1 MKWARAD
8 HPHEKND
15 PRHPSGPARLGYNLG
30 TRGPWRQP
38 SAGRPRDGR
47 REREQ
52 LGGRA
57 DMRDEMRVT
66 VVGGG
71 LAGSEAAWQLA
82 RAGVPVTLHEMKP
95 ARRSPAHHL
104 DGLAEL
110 VCSNSLRSDNPEN
123 AVGLLHEELR
133 RLSSVVLAAADATRV
148 PAGDALAVDR
158 TRFSAAVTERLRS
171 HPLIHVVHEEVTAL
185 PDGPAP
191 AVIATGPLTG
201 EALAEAIAKLCGG
214 RLHFYDAIAPIVA
227 AESIDRA
234 IAYARSRYGKGGGD
248 DYLNLPFDEP
258 QYRAFVAALLAGE
271 KVAPHAFEE
280 PRYFEGCLPI
290 EVMAERGP
298 DVLAYGPMKPVGLED
313 PRTGRRPFAVVQLR
327 REDEAGTAY
336 NLVGFQT
343 RLTWP
348 EQRRIF
354 RELVPGLRD
363 AEFVR
368 MGQVHRNTFIEAPRL
383 LAPDLSHRE
392 RPHLFFAGQITG
404 VEGYVESTACGLLAA
419 RAVLD
424 RLAARPFR
432 PPPPATALG
441 ALHRHLTGAAHPP
454 DLPYQPT
461 NVVFALFPPLE
472 GRHRGK
478 AARKQAHVERA
489 RRELASWL

>member
-1 MKWARAD
+1 MNEPK
-8 HPHEKND
+8 
-15 PRHPSGPARLGYNLG
+15 
-30 TRGPWRQP
+30 
-38 SAGRPRDGR
+38 
-47 REREQ
+47 
-52 LGGRA
+52 
-57 DMRDEMRVT
+57 VT

-82 RAGVPVTLHEMKP
+82 RGGVAVELREMKP
-95 ARRSPAHHL
+95 LRRSPAHHL

-133 RLSSVVLAAADATRV
+133 RAGSLVLEAADATRV

-158 TRFSAAVTERLRS
+158 ERFSALVSERLAG
-171 HPLIHVVHEEVTAL
+171 HPLVDLVRGEVTAL
-185 PDGPAP
+185 PAGPGPAI
-191 AVIATGPLTG
+191 VATGPLTG
-201 EALAEAIAKLCGG
+201 DALAEEIGRLCGG

-227 AESIDRA
+227 AESIDMDV
-234 IAYARSRYGKGGGD
+234 AYARSRYGKGSGD

-258 QYRAFVAALLAGE
+258 QYRAFVAALLSGE
-271 KVAPHAFEE
+271 KVVPHAFEE

-290 EVMAERGP
+290 EVMAERGA

-327 REDEAGTAY
+327 REDEAGTAF

-354 RELVPGLRD
+354 RELIPGLAR

-368 MGQVHRNTFIEAPRL
+368 LGQIHRNTFIEAPRL

-392 RPHLFFAGQITG
+392 RSHLFFAGQITG

-424 RLAARPFR
+424 RLAGRPFR
-432 PPPPATALG
+432 KPPEATALG
-441 ALHRHLTGAAHPP
+441 ALHRHLTGAAHPAGA
-454 DLPYQPT
+454 DYQPS
-461 NVVFALFPPLE
+461 NVVFALFPPLV
-472 GRHRGK
+472 GKHRGK
-478 AARKQAHVERA
+478 AARKTAHVERA
-489 RRELASWL
+489 RKELAPWL

>member
-1 MKWARAD
+1 MDAARI
-8 HPHEKND
+8 
-15 PRHPSGPARLGYNLG
+15 
-30 TRGPWRQP
+30 TII
-38 SAGRPRDGR
+38 
-47 REREQ
+47 
-52 LGGRA
+52 
-57 DMRDEMRVT
+57 
-66 VVGGG
+66 GGG

-82 RAGVPVTLHEMKP
+82 QAGAPVDLHEMKP
-95 ARRSPAHHL
+95 ASRSPAHKL

-133 RLSSVVLAAADATRV
+133 RASSLVLAAADATRV

-158 TRFSAAVTERLRS
+158 ERFSALVTERLAR
-171 HPLIHVVHEEVTAL
+171 HPRVRIVAEEVTAL

-191 AVIATGPLTG
+191 AIVATGPLTG
-201 EALAEAIAKLCGG
+201 DALAEAIARLCGG

-227 AESIDRA
+227 ADSIDMA

-258 QYRAFVAALLAGE
+258 QYRAFVEALLAGE

-280 PRYFEGCLPI
+280 PRYFEGCLPV

-327 REDEAGTAY
+327 REDEAGTAF
-336 NLVGFQT
+336 NMVGFQT

-348 EQRRIF
+348 AQRRVF
-354 RELVPGLRD
+354 RDYVPGLRQ

-368 MGQVHRNTFIEAPRL
+368 MGQIHRNTFIEAPRV

-424 RLAARPFR
+424 RLAGRPFR
-432 PPPPATALG
+432 APPPATALG

-454 DLPYQPT
+454 GAEYQPT

-478 AARKQAHVERA
+478 AARKAAHMERA
-489 RRELASWL
+489 RKELATWL

>member
-1 MKWARAD
+1 MA
-8 HPHEKND
+8 E
-15 PRHPSGPARLGYNLG
+15 PRII
-30 TRGPWRQP
+30 
-38 SAGRPRDGR
+38 
-47 REREQ
+47 
-52 LGGRA
+52 
-57 DMRDEMRVT
+57 

-82 RAGVPVTLHEMKP
+82 QGGADVRLYEMKP
-95 ARRSPAHHL
+95 GRRSPAHKL

-133 RLSSVVLAAADATRV
+133 RLGSLVLQAADATRV

-158 TRFSAAVTERLRS
+158 ERFSRLVTERLAGEPRVE
-171 HPLIHVVHEEVTAL
+171 VVHDEVTAL
-185 PDGPAP
+185 PEGPGFA
-191 AVIATGPLTG
+191 ILATGPLTG
-201 EALAEAIAKLCGG
+201 DALAEAIAKLCGG
-214 RLHFYDAIAPIVA
+214 RLHFYDAIAPIVS
-227 AESIDRA
+227 AESVDMQV
-234 IAYARSRYGKGGGD
+234 AYARSRYGKGQGD

-258 QYRAFVAALLAGE
+258 RYRAFVAALLAGE
-271 KVAPHAFEE
+271 KVQPHAFEE
-280 PRYFEGCLPI
+280 PRYFEGCLPV
-290 EVMAERGP
+290 EVMAERGA

-327 REDEAGTAY
+327 REDEAGTAF
-336 NLVGFQT
+336 NMVGFQT

-348 EQRRIF
+348 EQKRIF
-354 RELVPGLRD
+354 RDFVPGLAR

-368 MGQVHRNTFIEAPRL
+368 LGQIHRNTFIEAPRL

-424 RLAARPFR
+424 RLAGRPFR
-432 PPPPATALG
+432 PPPPATAIG
-441 ALHRHLTGAAHPP
+441 ALYRHVTGAAHPP
-454 DLPYQPT
+454 GADYQPT

-478 AARKQAHVERA
+478 AARKGAHLERA
-489 RRELASWL
+489 RRELAPWL